1 MKYEQQLKEF
11 VESKKN
17 KSTNRKPRYATR
29 KLSIGLVSCLLG
41 FITFVAMPQGQIAY
55 ADGSSQPAIVEKAEN
70 VENPTGGGTQADVK
84 PANDSSSKKEN
95 DIKKEEEAKA
105 DANANA
111 NAQAPQAL
119 TAEPKKQDSTQ
130 TGEKKEAE
138 TKKQETTVSEAEKK
152 ETGSEKDKA
161 VSKEEKKQEEKDPKE
176 TENKEDKDKSKKPED
191 KKDEDKDKE
200 DKAKAE
206 DREATGDEAQTGQDV
221 SDKLENLITKIRANA
236 NSPEG
241 STVTPLRSPVN
252 DNEGKDVGLDI
263 SFDVPAT
270 VKEGD
275 YFEIK
280 LSDTL
285 NGYGATSKDV
295 VYDPYLYVG
304 NDVVAKGIYDP
315 ASNTF
320 KYVFTKDAEKYGKFH
335 QDINEVVYIDPKK
348 VPNST
353 PDVDIFATLGSHNI
367 ANKVNVDYSL
377 GLEEGDTDID
387 SNGAGTI
394 NELDSKN
401 GHYEQTFYV
410 NYAGKTQHGT
420 ELTFKND
427 DKAEDYGKITES
439 KAVFDQ
445 DVLDSVK
452 VYRVKDPNKL
462 NSSFDVDASDPN
474 LEELK
479 ANEYTKEIIPVENG
493 LKIKFNNE
501 GSTDTYVVKYKG
513 KYDSKKFV
521 QIKSKVIADPTKP
534 YVTATHSSN
543 VSLTSAKSAPKADIG
558 KFMEFHVYQ
567 TLNEDGTVKTTDYAS
582 DPENFSSGNTQQTY
596 TTEKKDR
603 PGYEIYKVDRPDG
616 AVADEFG
623 NKITSN
629 FRAGKKDVVTYY
641 YRKIQPNHTVWID
654 EEGKDV
660 KNVENGLKEKG
671 DTPAGYTFV
680 ESKENEKQKDGSTK
694 NTHIYHKIITNWVE
708 ENTGKVLKTK
718 EDGAK
723 PDTEGDDIKDYH
735 KVDIQ
740 NATNGDV
747 TNIYHK
753 IITKWIEENTNKV
766 LRGPEDG
773 SKPDN
778 DNVWDIPEYKL
789 VRTETNPNTGDVT
802 NIYKK
807 IDVNYTAWVDEE
819 GNRIKQPVK
828 DLKEKGADPAGYK
841 FTKTTEIKDED
852 NGTTTRIHHYHKIV
866 TKWIEDKTKKTLQ
879 DPQDGAKPD
888 TDGNDI
894 AEYKYLRTK
903 VDDETG
909 DVTNIYHKI
918 VTNWK
923 ENITGDVLKTQ
934 KEGELPDTDGND
946 IENYKWIRTETDP
959 DTGDITNYYHKIK
972 TYWVEMG
979 TGDTLKKSEDGAH
992 PDDDGLWDIPNYG
1005 LVGRTVNPDTGD
1017 VTNIYKKIVPP
1028 YTVWVDEEGKQI
1040 KNPEDGLKEKGK
1052 DPEGYKFVKSKEKE
1066 QLPDGGMK
1074 NTHTYHKIVTRWV
1087 EDGKNDP
1094 LKDPEDGAHPDKEGD
1109 DLKDYYLVI
1118 TKEEGNGDIL
1128 NVYSQRTTSYVD
1140 EGGDEIP
1147 GNPTENGVKD
1157 KKPINDY
1164 EFVKTRTDKNGNVT
1178 HVYKKVVKPKTVWE
1192 DEDGNPVKDPKEG
1205 TEEKG
1210 EDPDGYKYLRT
1221 KDGDKQRTHVYHK
1234 IVTKWIE
1241 DKTGEV
1247 LKEKTPGKHPDDEG
1261 DDIENYVIVTTIVDN
1276 ETGDVTNVYKKKTP
1290 KTSYVDE
1297 NGKPIPKYPTEDGE
1311 KEKKEI
1317 PGYSYQGKEK
1327 DKDGNTVHK
1336 YHKIVTKYVDE
1347 DGKEIP
1353 NNPQE
1358 DGEKDPK
1365 VINGYEHK
1373 ETKVDEK
1380 TKDRTHV
1387 YKKKTPKTSYVDE
1400 NGKPIP
1406 KYPTVDGEK
1415 DKEDIPGYSYLGKE
1429 KDKDGNTV
1437 HKYHKI
1443 VTKYVDEDGK
1453 EIPNNPQE
1461 DGEKD
1466 PKDITGYE
1474 HKETKVDEK
1483 TKDRTHVYKKKTPKT
1498 SYVDENGKPIP
1509 NTPSEDGEKEKIDI
1523 PGYSYQGK
1531 EK

>member
-1 MKYEQQLKEF
+1 M
-11 VESKKN
+11 
-17 KSTNRKPRYATR
+17 
-29 KLSIGLVSCLLG
+29 
-41 FITFVAMPQGQIAY
+41 
-55 ADGSSQPAIVEKAEN
+55 
-70 VENPTGGGTQADVK
+70 
-84 PANDSSSKKEN
+84 
-95 DIKKEEEAKA
+95 
-105 DANANA
+105 
-111 NAQAPQAL
+111 
-119 TAEPKKQDSTQ
+119 
-130 TGEKKEAE
+130 
-138 TKKQETTVSEAEKK
+138 
-152 ETGSEKDKA
+152 
-161 VSKEEKKQEEKDPKE
+161 
-176 TENKEDKDKSKKPED
+176 
-191 KKDEDKDKE
+191 
-200 DKAKAE
+200 
-206 DREATGDEAQTGQDV
+206 
-221 SDKLENLITKIRANA
+221 
-236 NSPEG
+236 
-241 STVTPLRSPVN
+241 
-252 DNEGKDVGLDI
+252 DI

-275 YFEIK
+275 YFEVK
-280 LSDTL
+280 LSDSL

-315 ASNTF
+315 ISNTF
-320 KYVFTKDAEKYGKFH
+320 KYVFTKEAEKYGKFH
-335 QDINEVVYIDPKK
+335 QDINEVLYIDPKR

-353 PDVDIFATLGSHNI
+353 PDVDIFAKLGSHNI

-377 GLEEGDTDID
+377 ELKEGDANID
-387 SNGAGTI
+387 SNGVGKI

-401 GHYEQTFYV
+401 GHYEETYYV

-427 DKAEDYGKITES
+427 DKAEAYGKITES

-445 DVLDSVK
+445 EVLDSVK

-462 NSSFDVDASDPN
+462 NSSFDVDASDAN
-474 LEELK
+474 LEEL
-479 ANEYTKEIIPVENG
+479 ATSEYTKEIIPIEDG
-493 LKIKFNNE
+493 LKIKFKNE

-603 PGYEIYKVDRPDG
+603 PGYEIYKVDMPDG

-654 EEGKDV
+654 EEGNDV

-735 KVDIQ
+735 KVKDLTDQ
-740 NATNGDV
+740 KTGDV

-773 SKPDN
+773 SKPDD
-778 DNVWDIPEYKL
+778 DNIWDIPEYKL
-789 VRTETNPNTGDVT
+789 VRTETNPDNGDVT

-807 IDVNYTAWVDEE
+807 IDVNYTAWVDDE
-819 GNRIKQPVK
+819 GNRIKQPEK
-828 DLKEKGADPAGYK
+828 DLKERGDDPEGYK
-841 FTKTTEIKDED
+841 FTKTTEIDE
-852 NGTTTRIHHYHKIV
+852 NGTKTRIHHYHKIV
-866 TKWIEDKTKKTLQ
+866 TNWIEDKTEKPLQ
-879 DPQDGAKPD
+879 DSQEGAKPD

-903 VDDETG
+903 VDNKTG

-923 ENITGDVLKTQ
+923 EDHKGTVLRTQ
-934 KEGELPDTDGND
+934 EVGEKPDTDGND
-946 IENYKWIRTETDP
+946 IENYKWIRTDTDP

-972 TYWVEMG
+972 TYWVEMEKNN
-979 TGDTLKKSEDGAH
+979 TLKDPEDGAH
-992 PDDDGLWDIPNYG
+992 PDDDGVWDIPDYG
-1005 LVGRTVNPDTGD
+1005 LVRTTVNPDTGD

-1028 YTVWVDEEGKQI
+1028 FTVWVDEDGKQI

-1066 QLPDGGMK
+1066 QLPDGGWK
-1074 NTHTYHKIVTRWV
+1074 NTHTYHKIVTNWV

-1094 LKDPEDGAHPDKEGD
+1094 LKPQEDGAHPDNEGD
-1109 DLKDYYLVI
+1109 DIKDYYLVM
-1118 TKEEGNGDIL
+1118 TKEDKKTGDVL
-1128 NVYSQRTTSYVD
+1128 NVYRQRTTSYVD
-1140 EGGDEIP
+1140 EGGDEIE
-1147 GNPTENGVKD
+1147 GNPTENGVKE
-1157 KKPINDY
+1157 KKTIKDY

-1210 EDPDGYKYLRT
+1210 KDPEGYTYLRT
-1221 KDGDKQRTHVYHK
+1221 KDGDKLRRHVYHK
-1234 IVTKWIE
+1234 IVTKWLE
-1241 DKTGEV
+1241 EKTGEV
-1247 LKEKTPGKHPDDEG
+1247 LKTKEAGQHPDDNG
-1261 DDIENYVIVTTIVDN
+1261 DDIKDYVFVTTIVDK
-1276 ETGDVTNVYKKKTP
+1276 ETGDVTNVYKKIVPKTSYVDENGKEIPNNPSEEGEKEKKEIPGYTFVKTEKDPKTGETKHIYKKITP

-1297 NGKPIPKYPTEDGE
+1297 NGKEIPNNPSEEGE

-1317 PGYSYQGKEK
+1317 PGYTFVK
-1327 DKDGNTVHK
+1327 T
-1336 YHKIVTKYVDE
+1336 
-1347 DGKEIP
+1347 
-1353 NNPQE
+1353 
-1358 DGEKDPK
+1358 EKDPK
-1365 VINGYEHK
+1365 TGETKHIYKKKEETPPTPTPSIPSIPDQPSKPIENNTTIWVDENGNPLKDSKNGSVEKGKDPEGYEFVG
-1373 ETKVDEK
+1373 TVK
-1380 TKDRTHV
+1380 TKDGDTAHV
-1387 YKKKTPKTSYVDE
+1387 YKKIAKEAGKVEEKETPKEKESPKEAPKAEANKKANKAEASADKKANKAEASANKNANPNVKTGVEALVS
-1400 NGKPIP
+1400 PI
-1406 KYPTVDGEK
+1406 
-1415 DKEDIPGYSYLGKE
+1415 LGLISAGAGLSLLKS
-1429 KDKDGNTV
+1429 
-1437 HKYHKI
+1437 
-1443 VTKYVDEDGK
+1443 
-1453 EIPNNPQE
+1453 
-1461 DGEKD
+1461 
-1466 PKDITGYE
+1466 
-1474 HKETKVDEK
+1474 
-1483 TKDRTHVYKKKTPKT
+1483 KKK
-1498 SYVDENGKPIP
+1498 DE
-1509 NTPSEDGEKEKIDI
+1509 E
-1523 PGYSYQGK
+1523 
-1531 EK
+1531 